1 MLSLTL
7 SGQQQGGG
15 RMSSDA
21 AQQQLLP
28 PSTSLS
34 AAASSASFL
43 PDYLLDADYVFGQ
56 NIAEHNPAPLPSGH
70 PLLSGPP
77 TPDLKRCSPDSHVPF
92 LFHPPTSAASAARWA
107 ARMAVPRL
115 RVGGAKGG

>member
-1 MLSLTL
+1 MGPLTHVRESVLSLTL

-43 PDYLLDADYVFGQ
+43 PDYLLDADYVFGRNMTGTIPRQ
-56 NIAEHNPAPLPSGH
+56 S
-70 PLLSGPP
+70 LSSS
-77 TPDLKRCSPDSHVPF
+77 RF
-92 LFHPPTSAASAARWA
+92 
-107 ARMAVPRL
+107 
-115 RVGGAKGG
+115 

>member
-28 PSTSLS
+28 PATSLS

-43 PDYLLDADYVFGQ
+43 PDYLLDADYVSGQ
-56 NIAEHNPAPLPSGH
+56 NIPEHNPAPSPSGH

-77 TPDLKRCSPDSHVPF
+77 TPDRKTMFTR
-92 LFHPPTSAASAARWA
+92 
-107 ARMAVPRL
+107 
-115 RVGGAKGG
+115 